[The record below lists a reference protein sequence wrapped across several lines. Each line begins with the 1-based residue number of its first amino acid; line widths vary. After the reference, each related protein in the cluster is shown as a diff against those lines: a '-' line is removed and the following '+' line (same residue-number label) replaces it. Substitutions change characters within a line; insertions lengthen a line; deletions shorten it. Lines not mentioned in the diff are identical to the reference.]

1 MSRNALHQTNIVHLN
16 LTSASDRSHLSDLLS
31 GVRPGTP
38 IRLTIG
44 GDMANAPARRHTAA
58 PASYAD
64 AMRVVEAIYY
74 DAV

>member
-1 MSRNALHQTNIVHLN
+1 MSRSALHQTNIVHLN

-44 GDMANAPARRHTAA
+44 AETANAPARRRSAA
-58 PASYAD
+58 PATYAD
-64 AMRVVEAIYY
+64 AMRVVEATYY